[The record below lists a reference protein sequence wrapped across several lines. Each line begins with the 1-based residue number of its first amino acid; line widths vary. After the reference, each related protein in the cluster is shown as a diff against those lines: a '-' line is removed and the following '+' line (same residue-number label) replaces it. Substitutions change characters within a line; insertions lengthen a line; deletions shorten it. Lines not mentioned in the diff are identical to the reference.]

1 MAEVV
6 LVEVDVGGLG
16 SSRTPDARE
25 RETFPCNQLH
35 RIAWHCIALHGIAW
49 PFPVFFLPCLVR
61 PVQSFPFQAE
71 DLHHGPCPL
80 HSLPCLTLPHL
91 AVPPTRTPEK
101 CLQHHTLTLLCN
113 QVLGHSLIGVC
124 VPSIKH
130 LLSRVRKK
138 KG

>member
-35 RIAWHCIALHGIAW
+35 RIAWHCIALQGIAW
-49 PFPVFFLPCLVR
+49 PFSVFFLPCLVR

-80 HSLPCLTLPHL
+80 QLFALPYLTSPRCPPNKNPGK
-91 AVPPTRTPEK
+91 VPPTP
-101 CLQHHTLTLLCN
+101 HAN
-113 QVLGHSLIGVC
+113 AIV
-124 VPSIKH
+124 
-130 LLSRVRKK
+130 
-138 KG
+138 